1 MNGSRAVVRR
11 WPLLSF
17 FLLAYLLSWWIFP
30 LNTGG
35 FPVFPF
41 GPDLA
46 ALVVV
51 AVTNGRT
58 GVRRVLTSVVRW
70 RATPR
75 WYAVALLLPPAIAL
89 PSVYAMLWLGAGPTE
104 LPDPTAFATYPLI
117 LPVMLLIGGPL
128 GEELGFR
135 GYALPVL
142 MQRHRPLVA
151 VALLA
156 VGHLLWHLPLFF
168 SQDPPPLPAFVLG
181 LLGGGVVSAW
191 LFNST
196 RNILVV
202 MLLHAGFNTTQQ
214 QFMAAFT
221 PGHSATVQLI
231 AAIGWAA
238 AGAAVITLTRRTLAS
253 PMQLPPAAPLHQTT
267 SRNTETTQRAESSST
282 SRDKIQAS

>member
-1 MNGSRAVVRR
+1 MIGPKNVIRR

-30 LNTGG
+30 LNAGG

-51 AVTNGRT
+51 AITVGRT
-58 GVRRVLTSVVRW
+58 GVRRVLTSLTRW
-70 RATPR
+70 RAAPR
-75 WYAVALLLPPAIAL
+75 WYAVALLLPLAITV
-89 PSVYAMLWLGAGPTE
+89 PSVFAMRWLGASPSE
-104 LPDPTAFATYPLI
+104 LPGVTAFVSYLAI
-117 LPVMLLIGGPL
+117 LPVVLLIGGPL

-156 VGHLLWHLPLFF
+156 AGHVLWHLPLFF
-168 SQDPPPLPAFVLG
+168 TQDRPPFPAFVLG
-181 LLGGGVVSAW
+181 LLSGGVVLAW

-202 MLLHAGFNTTQQ
+202 MLLHAGFNTSQQ
-214 QFMAAFT
+214 QFMASFSAA
-221 PGHSATVQLI
+221 HSGTVQLI
-231 AAIGWAA
+231 TAVGWAA
-238 AGAAVITLTRRTLAS
+238 AAAAVIGLTRGTLAS
-253 PMQLPPAAPLHQTT
+253 PAGLQPAAPLHDMPT
-267 SRNTETTQRAESSST
+267 RAETEWATGPNS
-282 SRDKIQAS
+282 A